1 ATVLA
6 LYNRVVPPTANLDN
20 LDDEVGLDVA
30 VQPREL
36 PDGPLTALNNSF
48 GFGGHN
54 LVIAF
59 RSA

>member
-1 ATVLA
+1 M
-6 LYNRVVPPTANLDN
+6 VPPTTNLED
-20 LDDEVGLDVA
+20 LDDEVCLDIVRE
-30 VQPREL
+30 PRKL

-59 RSA
+59 RSV